1 MKSFIIILFFLG
13 SIATSYSQ
21 DKKGN
26 DTEEDESLK
35 AEQLP
40 AVVIR
45 SAGKDFS
52 VYLTDQNPDASV
64 RGLEKEFISYN
75 LGKDY
80 EGFDTYLVTMETPNG
95 SLAATYNEN
104 GKLIRVVENYKNVQ
118 LPSKVIYSIYKEF
131 PGWQI
136 INDKFLYT
144 QENGDVIKKQYHLKI
159 KKNNEVRKLVV
170 HSNGEILKGVD

>member
-13 SIATSYSQ
+13 FINPSYSQ
-21 DKKGN
+21 D
-26 DTEEDESLK
+26 ESDLEKENLK
-35 AEQLP
+35 SEQLP
-40 AVVIR
+40 EVVIR

-52 VYLTDQNPDASV
+52 VYLTDKNPDASV
-64 RGLEKEFISYN
+64 RELQEQFISYN

-80 EGFDTYLVTMETPNG
+80 EGFDSYLVTMETKNG

-104 GKLIRVVENYKNVQ
+104 GKLTRVVENYKNVR

-144 QENGDVIKKQYHLKI
+144 QEDGDIIKKQYNLKI

-170 HSNGEILKGVD
+170 YPNGEILK

>member
-13 SIATSYSQ
+13 FINPSYSQ
-21 DKKGN
+21 DES
-26 DTEEDESLK
+26 DLEEESLK
-35 AEQLP
+35 SEQLP
-40 AVVIR
+40 EVVIR

-52 VYLTDQNPDASV
+52 VYLTDKNPDASV
-64 RGLEKEFISYN
+64 RGLQEQFISYN

-80 EGFDTYLVTMETPNG
+80 EGFDSYLVTMETKNG

-104 GKLIRVVENYKNVQ
+104 GKLTRVVENYKNVR

-144 QENGDVIKKQYHLKI
+144 QEDGDIIKKQYQLKI

-170 HSNGEILKGVD
+170 HPNG

>member
-1 MKSFIIILFFLG
+1 MKPFIIILFFLG
-13 SIATSYSQ
+13 SIITSYSQ
-21 DKKGN
+21 NKK
-26 DTEEDESLK
+26 DSDSEEESLK
-35 AEQLP
+35 SEQLP

-80 EGFDTYLVTMETPNG
+80 EGFDTYLVTMETLNG

-104 GKLIRVVENYKNVQ
+104 GKLIRVVENYKNVK

-131 PGWQI
+131 PGWQT

-144 QENGDVIKKQYHLKI
+144 QENGDIIKKQYQLKI

-170 HSNGEILKGVD
+170 HPNGEILKGVD

>member
-13 SIATSYSQ
+13 FVTPSYSQ
-21 DKKGN
+21 DKKSSYS
-26 DTEEDESLK
+26 EEESIK
-35 AEQLP
+35 PEQLP
-40 AVVIR
+40 EVVIR
-45 SAGKDFS
+45 TAGKDFS
-52 VYLTDQNPDASV
+52 VYLTDKNPDASV
-64 RGLEKEFISYN
+64 RGLEEEFISYN

-80 EGFDTYLVTMETPNG
+80 EGFDTYLVTMETKNG

-104 GKLIRVVENYKNVQ
+104 GKLTRVVENYKNIQ

-136 INDKFLYT
+136 INDKFLFT
-144 QENGDVIKKQYHLKI
+144 QEDGDIIKKQYHLKI

-170 HSNGEILKGVD
+170 HPNGEILKGVD

>member
-13 SIATSYSQ
+13 FINPSYSQ
-21 DKKGN
+21 DES
-26 DTEEDESLK
+26 DLEEESLK
-35 AEQLP
+35 SEQLP
-40 AVVIR
+40 EVVIR

-52 VYLTDQNPDASV
+52 VYLTDKNPDASV
-64 RGLEKEFISYN
+64 RGLQEQFISYN

-80 EGFDTYLVTMETPNG
+80 EGFDSYLVTMETKNG

-104 GKLIRVVENYKNVQ
+104 GKLTRVVENYKNVQ

-144 QENGDVIKKQYHLKI
+144 QEDGDIIKKQYQLKI

-170 HSNGEILKGVD
+170 HPNGEILKGVD

>member
-1 MKSFIIILFFLG
+1 MKPFIIILFFLG
-13 SIATSYSQ
+13 SIITSYSQ
-21 DKKGN
+21 NKK
-26 DTEEDESLK
+26 DSDSEEESLK
-35 AEQLP
+35 SEQLP

-80 EGFDTYLVTMETPNG
+80 EGFDTYLVTMETRNG

-104 GKLIRVVENYKNVQ
+104 GKLTRVVENYKNVQ

-144 QENGDVIKKQYHLKI
+144 QENGDIIKKQYQLKI

-170 HSNGEILKGVD
+170 HPNGEILKGVD

>member
-1 MKSFIIILFFLG
+1 MKPFIIILFFLG
-13 SIATSYSQ
+13 SIITSYSQ
-21 DKKGN
+21 NKK
-26 DTEEDESLK
+26 DSDSEEESLK
-35 AEQLP
+35 SEQLP

-80 EGFDTYLVTMETPNG
+80 EGFDTYLVTMETLNG

-104 GKLIRVVENYKNVQ
+104 GKLIRVVENYKNVK

-144 QENGDVIKKQYHLKI
+144 QENGDIIKKQYQLKI

-170 HSNGEILKGVD
+170 HPNGEILKGVD

>member
-13 SIATSYSQ
+13 SITISYSQ
-21 DKKGN
+21 DKN
-26 DTEEDESLK
+26 DSDTEEESLK
-35 AEQLP
+35 LEQLP
-40 AVVIR
+40 EVVIR

-52 VYLTDQNPDASV
+52 VYLTDKNPDASV
-64 RGLEKEFISYN
+64 RGMQEQFISYN

-80 EGFDTYLVTMETPNG
+80 EGFDSYLVTMATTNG
-95 SLAATYNEN
+95 SLAATYNGN
-104 GKLIRVVENYKNVQ
+104 GKLTRVVENYKNVK

-144 QENGDVIKKQYHLKI
+144 QEDGDVIKKQYHLKI

-170 HSNGEILKGVD
+170 HPNGEILKRVD

>member
-13 SIATSYSQ
+13 FITSSYSQ
-21 DKKGN
+21 DKKSS
-26 DTEEDESLK
+26 DSEEGILK
-35 AEQLP
+35 SEQLP
-40 AVVIR
+40 EVVIR

-52 VYLTDQNPDASV
+52 VYLTDKNPDASV
-64 RGLEKEFISYN
+64 RGLEEEFISYN

-80 EGFDTYLVTMETPNG
+80 EGFDTYLVTMETKNG
-95 SLAATYNEN
+95 SLAATYNGN
-104 GKLIRVVENYKNVQ
+104 GKLTRVVENYKNVQ

-144 QENGDVIKKQYHLKI
+144 QEDGDIIKKQYHLKI

-170 HSNGEILKGVD
+170 HPNGEILKGVD

>member
-1 MKSFIIILFFLG
+1 MKPFIIILFFLG
-13 SIATSYSQ
+13 SIITSYSQ
-21 DKKGN
+21 DKKDS
-26 DTEEDESLK
+26 DTEEEESLK
-35 AEQLP
+35 SEQLP

-52 VYLTDQNPDASV
+52 VYLTAQNPDARV

-80 EGFDTYLVTMETPNG
+80 EGFDNYLVTMEIPNG
-95 SLAATYNEN
+95 SLAATYNQN
-104 GKLIRVVENYKNVQ
+104 GKLTRVVENYKNVQ

-131 PGWQI
+131 PDWQI

-159 KKNNEVRKLVV
+159 KKNNELRKLVV
-170 HSNGEILKGVD
+170 HPNGEILKGVD

>member
-13 SIATSYSQ
+13 FITSSYSQ
-21 DKKGN
+21 DKKSSDSEEGN
-26 DTEEDESLK
+26 LK
-35 AEQLP
+35 SEQLP
-40 AVVIR
+40 EVVIR

-52 VYLTDQNPDASV
+52 VYLTDKNPDASV
-64 RGLEKEFISYN
+64 RGLEEEFISYN

-80 EGFDTYLVTMETPNG
+80 EGFDTYLVTMETKNG
-95 SLAATYNEN
+95 SLAATYNGN
-104 GKLIRVVENYKNVQ
+104 GKLTRVVENYKNVQ

-144 QENGDVIKKQYHLKI
+144 QEDGDIIKKQYHLKI

-170 HSNGEILKGVD
+170 HPNGEILKGVD